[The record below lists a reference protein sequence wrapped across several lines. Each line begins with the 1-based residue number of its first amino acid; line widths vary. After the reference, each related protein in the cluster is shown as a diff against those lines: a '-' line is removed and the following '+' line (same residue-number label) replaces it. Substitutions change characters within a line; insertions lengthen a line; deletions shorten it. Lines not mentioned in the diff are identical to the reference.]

1 MRDFGLADK
10 KAATEQLA
18 ARCACIDID
27 RIGIYGHSGGGFMSA
42 AALLVK
48 PYNEFFKVA
57 VSSAGNHDNN
67 VYNNSWAE
75 RYHGMKEVPAAKE
88 EAKKDDAKKEQLKNA
103 AQKLGAELLYHPIDL
118 GRLVKEYMDKNK
130 DVKNPTRFE
139 IKVPT
144 NPELATNLKGKRLA
158 VRGDMDN

>member
-75 RYHGMKEVPAAKE
+75 RYHGLKLVTGKAEDRKESLSPPKKGGKKKVAADGDDEGDEQQKT
-88 EAKKDDAKKEQLKNA
+88 EAKDEQKA
-103 AQKLGAELLYHPIDL
+103 DQ
-118 GRLVKEYMDKNK
+118 
-130 DVKNPTRFE
+130 
-139 IKVPT
+139 
-144 NPELATNLKGKRLA
+144 A
-158 VRGDMDN
+158 V